1 MLERFIH
8 FRLAI
13 MDFIKGGETV
23 KIINKQTG
31 LIWEVIDK
39 TLQKRLLAQEH
50 YEQVKLNTK
59 KTATTKKKE

>member
-1 MLERFIH
+1 MVERFIH
-8 FRLAI
+8 FRLVI

-59 KTATTKKKE
+59 KPAKPKGQE